1 MDLSD
6 LSIET
11 LDLDL
16 EIPASRGRKKLP
28 LVHCFERELGT
39 EDILLLIENPDRG
52 SKTPAIIKLKQS
64 HHKLAQL
71 LAEGVPDVEV
81 ALITGYAQSRISIL
95 KTDPAFKELLAHYK
109 GVQKEIFINVHERLS
124 SLSLDALEELQGR
137 LEEKPEAFSVKQLQ
151 EIIELGFDRS
161 GFGPRTTQVNE
172 LHLTTDSLLSSVR
185 DEIRKKSYGSIKTLD
200 AQSSAPNPPRNFDAD
215 LGLEI
220 DLPAGEYSDKS
231 RSGDE
236 GGGAEVR
243 EAGGEKTPNST
254 AQIIPFSGGP
264 S

>member
-6 LSIET
+6 LSIDDM
-11 LDLDL
+11 DLDL

-28 LVHCFERELGT
+28 LVHSFERELST
-39 EDILLLIENPDRG
+39 DDILLLIDNPNRG
-52 SKTPAIIKLKQS
+52 STTPILIKLKQS

-81 ALITGYAQSRISIL
+81 SLITGYAQSRISIL
-95 KTDPAFKELLAHYK
+95 KGDPAFKELLAHYK
-109 GVQKEIFINVHERLS
+109 GVQKEVYINVHERLS
-124 SLSLDALEELQGR
+124 SMSLDALEEIHSR
-137 LEEKPEAFSVKQLQ
+137 LEEKPESFSVKQLQ
-151 EIIELGFDRS
+151 ELVEIGFDRS

-185 DEIRKKSYGSIKTLD
+185 DEIRKKSNGSIKTLD
-200 AQSSAPNPPRNFDAD
+200 SQSRSPAPPRDFDAD

-220 DLPAGEYSDKS
+220 DLSAIEYSDQS
-231 RSGDE
+231 EPGSQ
-236 GGGAEVR
+236 GGREEVR
-243 EAGGEKTPNST
+243 NSGGQETPHPT
-254 AQIIPFSGGP
+254 GKVIPFSGGL